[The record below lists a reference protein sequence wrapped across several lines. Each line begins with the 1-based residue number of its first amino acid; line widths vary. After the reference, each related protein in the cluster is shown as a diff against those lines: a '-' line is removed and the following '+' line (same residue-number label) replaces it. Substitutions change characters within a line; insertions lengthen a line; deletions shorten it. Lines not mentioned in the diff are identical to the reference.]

1 MALLPSCTET
11 RNKKHETVKVFCK
24 PCKPGQG
31 HEYAQEL
38 ARLSGGIPL
47 QIIGD
52 DTIIFDCGKNYE
64 QPEVMSPI
72 DTLSKNKVYLCFMKK
87 EKKRSEMHD
96 CYSFCSSFKSIG
108 NANCFDVLPALSVA
122 EKVHVMQVFCKM
134 RQEYAGVTS
143 LSMKLT
149 VPTNLLRNF
158 GMVKSE
164 QSAL

>member
-1 MALLPSCTET
+1 MSVGSFPTSKG
-11 RNKKHETVKVFCK
+11 NKKHETVKVFCK

-72 DTLSKNKVYLCFMKK
+72 DTLSKNKARIRRGDFFVHETYGA
-87 EKKRSEMHD
+87 
-96 CYSFCSSFKSIG
+96 YKSVEELWDGEI
-108 NANCFDVLPALSVA
+108 
-122 EKVHVMQVFCKM
+122 
-134 RQEYAGVTS
+134 
-143 LSMKLT
+143 
-149 VPTNLLRNF
+149 
-158 GMVKSE
+158 
-164 QSAL
+164 